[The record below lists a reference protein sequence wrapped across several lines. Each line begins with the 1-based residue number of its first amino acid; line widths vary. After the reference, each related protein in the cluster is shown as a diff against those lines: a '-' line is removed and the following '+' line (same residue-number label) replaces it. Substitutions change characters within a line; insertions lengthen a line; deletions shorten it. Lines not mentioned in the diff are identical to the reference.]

1 MPQLNFAPHHYG
13 LHVSI
18 RQVGEHFRVVYQR
31 QYPNA
36 VEEVIYTERFATTE
50 GAQKFV
56 DAGLRAQRIYRSL
69 TSRSDRPSI
78 VKRHRG

>member
-1 MPQLNFAPHHYG
+1 MMTFRNMREHVPKP

-18 RQVGEHFRVVYQR
+18 RQVGTHFRVVYQR

-50 GAQKFV
+50 EAQRFV
-56 DAGLRAQRIYRSL
+56 DVGLRAQRIYRSL
-69 TSRSDRPSI
+69 GAPS
-78 VKRHRG
+78 KWERG